1 MTDPTNVD
9 EIVVV
14 GQRRRYS
21 HEAFPGGGSGGDP
34 NDGGTS
40 PDIRDEADPSEN
52 PYQVPD
58 PCADPQ
64 TALPWNADAEA
75 AASVADFLA
84 RAALLGGADAPNG
97 VPRLSNREFGRGL
110 FRGSGSSVEGNT
122 VTLGDPIAPGSTVA
136 TITINMD
143 GITNYNYLGDVHSHP
158 FGTSIPTQADWD
170 GFMGYNR
177 IAREAGRT
185 DETFY
190 LYIVVVDQNGNPS
203 SIRVYQDGP
212 RAADSAD
219 PPRPTTIGPEV
230 NPDAQPCS

>member
-14 GQRRRYS
+14 GQRRRYTN
-21 HEAFPGGGSGGDP
+21 ETFPTRGGGGGGDGGFIEP
-34 NDGGTS
+34 EEVGDGTQ
-40 PDIRDEADPSEN
+40 DPT
-52 PYQVPD
+52 PTPD
-58 PCADPQ
+58 PCADPE
-64 TALPWNADAEA
+64 TAVPWNADAEA

-84 RAALLGGADAPNG
+84 KAALLGGTDAPNG
-97 VPRLSNREFGRGL
+97 TPRLSNREFGRGL
-110 FRGSGSSVEGNT
+110 FRGSGSSVEGNA
-122 VTLGDPIAPGSTVA
+122 VTAGDPIAPGSTVA

-158 FGTSIPTQADWD
+158 FGSSTPSQADWD
-170 GFMGYNR
+170 SFMGYNR
-177 IAREAGRT
+177 FAREAGRT

-212 RAADSAD
+212 RAANSPD
-219 PPRPTTIGPEV
+219 PARPTTIGPEV
-230 NPDAQPCS
+230 NPDAQSCS